1 MTATTVPSPLYPFSQ
16 VWGTLIIVLLLIL
29 NGLSSAFFSVLASD
43 TGLASLFSSV
53 EEGFASVF
61 SCPSDAFSPVFS
73 TVFSTVFSSVLVTT
87 SACFS
92 VA

>member
-1 MTATTVPSPLYPFSQ
+1 
-16 VWGTLIIVLLLIL
+16 LLLIL
-29 NGLSSAFFSVLASD
+29 NGLSSAFFSVLASV

-61 SCPSDAFSPVFS
+61 SCPSDVFS
-73 TVFSTVFSSVLVTT
+73 AVFSSVLVTT

>member
-29 NGLSSAFFSVLASD
+29 NGLSSAFFSALASV
-43 TGLASLFSSV
+43 TFASLFSSV

-61 SCPSDAFSPVFS
+61 SCPSDAFSAVL
-73 TVFSTVFSSVLVTT
+73 SSVLVTT

>member
-29 NGLSSAFFSVLASD
+29 NGLSSAFFSVLASV

-61 SCPSDAFSPVFS
+61 SCPSDVFS
-73 TVFSTVFSSVLVTT
+73 AVFSTVFSSVLVTT